1 MVDQI
6 TLIIILCAL
15 SLLVVLAL
23 LLFLAKLVCT
33 LSSPASEEDNNPEE
47 DNNMVEEADV
57 EDADEVAGEVRY
69 LPILEYLVSGSIKS
83 FMVLIVP
90 FALVQFSNFRK
101 TAHAVSLEQIVGT
114 FILPFILL
122 HVF

>member
-23 LLFLAKLVCT
+23 LLFLAKLVCAC
-33 LSSPASEEDNNPEE
+33 SSPVSVEEAEDNNPEE

-69 LPILEYLVSGSIKS
+69 LPILEYLVSDSIKS

-90 FALVQFSNFRK
+90 LAVVQFSTFRG
-101 TAHAVSLEQIVGT
+101 TAQSVWTKL
-114 FILPFILL
+114 
-122 HVF
+122 